1 MNLNSVYHL
10 QVSHTN
16 LHGLSFYSCTMAMTV
31 LDLFAGCGGLSAGFE
46 QAGFEV
52 IAGVDYDEPALNTFK
67 HNHRRS
73 HSILLDLSRA
83 DAMGEIRK
91 KIGLET
97 QIDVITGGPPCQGFS
112 LTGPRKFND
121 ARNSL
126 YMSMLRAV
134 EEFSPSAFLIENVRG
149 MASLY
154 EGKVLEDVVTQFQ
167 KAGYNVKPRIL
178 NSANFGVPQVRHRL
192 FIIGIKEEFGEFEFP
207 KHSHNEQDWIT
218 CMEAISDLPSLEND
232 LGLNE
237 SKYDKSPES
246 DYQRKLRGSCHVLYN
261 HLGTRHTE
269 HVKSVIAQVPEGGN
283 HKDLP
288 PGVGDSRRFNEAWT
302 RYHSQRPSRTIDT
315 GHRNHF
321 HYRWNRVPTVRENA
335 RLQSFKDDFQFL
347 GTKTQQ
353 NRQVG
358 NAVPPLLA
366 QALGRKIMLTIGPES
381 LRLVMPWMFEYSD
394 LENINE
400 NDLRKAIA
408 WIQSPQSDQSKE
420 LKKVMEEIKKIDA
433 KVTPSN
439 KKKVLYATIHVIF
452 TAALGSLG

>member
-1 MNLNSVYHL
+1 
-10 QVSHTN
+10 
-16 LHGLSFYSCTMAMTV
+16 MAMTV

-46 QAGFEV
+46 KAGFEV
-52 IAGVDYDEPALNTFK
+52 IAGVDYDEPALKTFK

-83 DAMGEIRK
+83 DAMEQIRE

-97 QIDVITGGPPCQGFS
+97 KIDVITGGPPCQGFS

-154 EGKVLEDVVTQFQ
+154 QGKVLEDVVTQFE
-167 KAGYNVKPRIL
+167 KVGYNVEPLIL

-207 KHSHNEQDWIT
+207 EHSHDEQDWIT
-218 CMEAISDLPSLEND
+218 CMEAISDLPTLEND
-232 LGLNE
+232 LGSNE
-237 SKYDKSPES
+237 STYDKPPES
-246 DYQRKLRGSCHVLYN
+246 DYQRKLRGSCNVLYN

-335 RLQSFKDDFQFL
+335 RLQSFRDDFEFL

-381 LRLVMPWMFEYSD
+381 LRVVIPWMFKYSD
-394 LENINE
+394 LKNIDE
-400 NDLRKAIA
+400 DDLRKVIA
-408 WIQSPQSDQSKE
+408 LIQSSPSDQSEE
-420 LKKVMEEIKKIDA
+420 LKKVIEELKKINA
-433 KVTPSN
+433 KVTTS
-439 KKKVLYATIHVIF
+439 KKNKVLDALI
-452 TAALGSLG
+452 TALFGLALGSMG